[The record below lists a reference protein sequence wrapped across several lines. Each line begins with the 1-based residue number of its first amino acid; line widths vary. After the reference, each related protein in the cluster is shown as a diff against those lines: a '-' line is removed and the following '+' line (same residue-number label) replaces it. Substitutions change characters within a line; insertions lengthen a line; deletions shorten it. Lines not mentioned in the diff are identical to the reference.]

1 MPGALVL
8 CVDVPRTAVL
18 TATLPGFCH
27 PHRHAGAV
35 APYGGQYLPYVPL
48 DSGPVYPVSRKVRP
62 SQLFEASFPLRTG
75 EAGVANR
82 LRRRIYPPRYAP
94 PEAGG
99 REASFRSLVLRHRKR
114 GSRRTLLAPPP
125 QSAPHP
131 PTPRRVPDESLH
143 PPRFRTSRA
152 RPRAFPTNRAKL
164 AGVGACGDTFTGSLV
179 RDRQKVAGA
188 FSRGGQSMPALT
200 TPLASAP
207 REGGVARGVQLSGLV
222 AGEAKRFEQFLR
234 LIE

>member
-1 MPGALVL
+1 M
-8 CVDVPRTAVL
+8 RRWS
-18 TATLPGFCH
+18 LPMAASISRMFRSIRGRSTRC
-27 PHRHAGAV
+27 PESCE
-35 APYGGQYLPYVPL
+35 PPL
-48 DSGPVYPVSRKVRP
+48 RP
-62 SQLFEASFPLRTG
+62 SQHFEASFPLRTG
-75 EAGVANR
+75 EADVANR

-131 PTPRRVPDESLH
+131 PTPRRPPDESLH

-164 AGVGACGDTFTGSLV
+164 RGSAPAGIPS
-179 RDRQKVAGA
+179 
-188 FSRGGQSMPALT
+188 PALWC
-200 TPLASAP
+200 AIG
-207 REGGVARGVQLSGLV
+207 RR
-222 AGEAKRFEQFLR
+222 
-234 LIE
+234 